1 MILYMTVTTVTVT
14 VITSCN
20 IEKGI
25 EDSRTIMSYNIITI
39 Y

>member
-1 MILYMTVTTVTVT
+1 MISYMTVTIVTVT

-25 EDSRTIMSYNIITI
+25 EDSKTIMSYNIITT